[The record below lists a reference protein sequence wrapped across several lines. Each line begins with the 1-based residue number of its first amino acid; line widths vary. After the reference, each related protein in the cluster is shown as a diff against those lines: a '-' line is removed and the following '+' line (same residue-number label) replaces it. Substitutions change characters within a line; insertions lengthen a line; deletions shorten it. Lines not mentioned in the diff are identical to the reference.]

1 MLSPGPH
8 QFLMNMSNKF
18 RKSFSQ
24 PSYSSTP
31 RRHSRGSPVAHRTRR
46 QISFA
51 RAVQIGLCKICHRVL
66 PGTQSLWDHLNT
78 SHSPSPRQQ
87 YCLDAFPK
95 EFHIKDLL
103 SKEYDWLTPFRKS
116 SVSLITQGGTP
127 SHGPDPVST
136 IQDPLGDAAE
146 KGLLTPRSQPLTGVS
161 GELAPSP
168 TVSCI
173 QDQLVCET
181 LPTVPSKT
189 GGLSSSWCA
198 PVQVYSSPIVH
209 RKCSELSQ
217 SLPLN
222 LITIQHKSPI
232 WPPVSPVQCL
242 EAPAPVTE
250 IHSEAPCVSPNAG
263 LPVAEDSPSVSPGQP
278 VIISSVTTICEIPPK
293 TRSTPSPQ
301 SPDILDIVL
310 AGDIS
315 LPDSPDVTSL
325 REAWPGKLNGSPPHP
340 AFPPP
345 SFAQHSLVVHGEVA
359 QQRVNSAP
367 GASVVS
373 TSGKQCVSTSSNV
386 GTETPPLFRCPECGF
401 IAKSKKGLFYHTKE
415 AHKKP
420 SPPLAVAGTTS
431 IKSTTQL
438 PLSISGKMIQISL
451 PVADIIP
458 CPFDQCRQTF
468 ATGNWD
474 GVCDRI
480 KNHFANAHGTGGC
493 KLYQFCSLCRKGF
506 FENPVEHSC
515 LKGGYIIES
524 APPLPKRH
532 TKLACSSSTA
542 ETVAPPVEDLIVERT
557 VSVKQSFPSSP
568 PVDGIDLHGDTL
580 RYFFPTP
587 QTMCCPVSGC
597 SHSFTTKKWFTTNTS
612 IKRHLTSFHRRPNLF
627 VQYWCS
633 SCRKRIV
640 QPARHRCLKGASLV
654 TRSSQGTWECEDCQ
668 FKASTKVGLDN
679 HRKTH
684 RREAAVLELPQ
695 LTVPETSS
703 KKAKKKKARMAPL
716 SSGDPGSARLA
727 PPASPLA
734 ADPPCPDQN
743 EDTAEGRAD
752 LAVPAVLE
760 GFVEALDTLLEV
772 DEISGSLPHLETLV
786 DNLVVVVQEHF
797 HLSRPPQN
805 QNSTTANA
813 RRTSRTLKQCS
824 AIIDG
829 TDVWEHAK
837 TDVIEQSQNPPTRP
851 PVVEALA
858 REFVLECLKSCE
870 NTAPGPDLIS
880 YKHWR
885 EVDPNCV
892 VLTKLFNV
900 CLKLA
905 DVPKRWKLSNTILIQ
920 KKNEPASI
928 TDWRPISLSDTAYK
942 LFSKCLARKLSDWCE
957 TFEVMSPAQK
967 GFSPFDGV
975 IEHNFLLSE
984 HLETARRDKCERFV
998 AWLDIANAFGSI
1010 PHGEVQSDQESRA
1023 ILAFADDIVLLAK
1036 SQVDL
1041 QALLDKA
1048 CARLQDLK
1056 LEVNPHKC
1064 ATLHLS
1070 GVTPVGAR
1078 ASKFSIGD
1086 IPLRHLEDS
1095 NAYTYLGK
1103 PVGFFLQKNFSDAN
1117 EALRLADC
1125 IAKSHLA
1132 QWQKLDALK
1141 TFFFPSLSFAMRT
1154 DQLDKTAWSEVDKF
1168 VRSEVKNILSVP
1180 QNASNHYLSANK
1192 KRGGCSVPS
1201 AAEDSDFYLVDT
1213 AFKLLTSSDE
1223 EVALLALAQL
1233 TRTVRQR
1240 IKRPPTDGDLG
1251 SFLSGCMGAEFKRTT
1266 NRLANVWTNARK
1278 ASVRQKI
1285 TWSFAQSKPSLSIGD
1300 DVLTSVHRRKVLR
1313 TFHDLFQTKAASAL
1327 KAQPSQGKAMDCVGL
1342 SPASTHFLT
1351 EGKFTRFADW
1361 RFIHKA
1367 RLNLVPLNANKAWN
1381 DPQAKLCRRCGRWDE
1396 TLPHVINHCPIHSA
1410 AWQKRHDAILNR
1422 IKAAVSFKGKILS
1435 VNKVVDK
1442 GLRPD
1447 IVAEVGDELFVLD
1460 VTIPFENRRPA
1471 FHHARLRKVEK
1482 YKNLIEFFRKLGHK
1496 KVSIV
1501 PIVVGSLG
1509 AWDPENDV
1517 FLRKVATKSYLN
1529 LLRKLCVSDCIRWSR
1544 DIYIQHLTGVKQYG
1558 QNTALLPEIDGVCEN
1573 PGDHASD
1580 LGSPAAS
1587 KSPSCSEPMSA
1598 NCSPHTP
1605 PTVPLTQGEGT
1616 TN

>member
-1 MLSPGPH
+1 
-8 QFLMNMSNKF
+8 
-18 RKSFSQ
+18 
-24 PSYSSTP
+24 
-31 RRHSRGSPVAHRTRR
+31 
-46 QISFA
+46 
-51 RAVQIGLCKICHRVL
+51 
-66 PGTQSLWDHLNT
+66 
-78 SHSPSPRQQ
+78 
-87 YCLDAFPK
+87 
-95 EFHIKDLL
+95 
-103 SKEYDWLTPFRKS
+103 
-116 SVSLITQGGTP
+116 
-127 SHGPDPVST
+127 
-136 IQDPLGDAAE
+136 
-146 KGLLTPRSQPLTGVS
+146 
-161 GELAPSP
+161 
-168 TVSCI
+168 
-173 QDQLVCET
+173 
-181 LPTVPSKT
+181 
-189 GGLSSSWCA
+189 
-198 PVQVYSSPIVH
+198 
-209 RKCSELSQ
+209 
-217 SLPLN
+217 
-222 LITIQHKSPI
+222 
-232 WPPVSPVQCL
+232 
-242 EAPAPVTE
+242 
-250 IHSEAPCVSPNAG
+250 
-263 LPVAEDSPSVSPGQP
+263 
-278 VIISSVTTICEIPPK
+278 
-293 TRSTPSPQ
+293 
-301 SPDILDIVL
+301 
-310 AGDIS
+310 
-315 LPDSPDVTSL
+315 
-325 REAWPGKLNGSPPHP
+325 
-340 AFPPP
+340 
-345 SFAQHSLVVHGEVA
+345 
-359 QQRVNSAP
+359 
-367 GASVVS
+367 
-373 TSGKQCVSTSSNV
+373 
-386 GTETPPLFRCPECGF
+386 
-401 IAKSKKGLFYHTKE
+401 
-415 AHKKP
+415 
-420 SPPLAVAGTTS
+420 
-431 IKSTTQL
+431 
-438 PLSISGKMIQISL
+438 
-451 PVADIIP
+451 
-458 CPFDQCRQTF
+458 
-468 ATGNWD
+468 
-474 GVCDRI
+474 
-480 KNHFANAHGTGGC
+480 
-493 KLYQFCSLCRKGF
+493 
-506 FENPVEHSC
+506 
-515 LKGGYIIES
+515 
-524 APPLPKRH
+524 
-532 TKLACSSSTA
+532 
-542 ETVAPPVEDLIVERT
+542 
-557 VSVKQSFPSSP
+557 
-568 PVDGIDLHGDTL
+568 
-580 RYFFPTP
+580 
-587 QTMCCPVSGC
+587 
-597 SHSFTTKKWFTTNTS
+597 
-612 IKRHLTSFHRRPNLF
+612 
-627 VQYWCS
+627 
-633 SCRKRIV
+633 
-640 QPARHRCLKGASLV
+640 
-654 TRSSQGTWECEDCQ
+654 
-668 FKASTKVGLDN
+668 
-679 HRKTH
+679 
-684 RREAAVLELPQ
+684 
-695 LTVPETSS
+695 
-703 KKAKKKKARMAPL
+703 
-716 SSGDPGSARLA
+716 
-727 PPASPLA
+727 
-734 ADPPCPDQN
+734 
-743 EDTAEGRAD
+743 
-752 LAVPAVLE
+752 
-760 GFVEALDTLLEV
+760 
-772 DEISGSLPHLETLV
+772 
-786 DNLVVVVQEHF
+786 
-797 HLSRPPQN
+797 
-805 QNSTTANA
+805 
-813 RRTSRTLKQCS
+813 
-824 AIIDG
+824 
-829 TDVWEHAK
+829 
-837 TDVIEQSQNPPTRP
+837 
-851 PVVEALA
+851 
-858 REFVLECLKSCE
+858 
-870 NTAPGPDLIS
+870 
-880 YKHWR
+880 
-885 EVDPNCV
+885 
-892 VLTKLFNV
+892 
-900 CLKLA
+900 
-905 DVPKRWKLSNTILIQ
+905 
-920 KKNEPASI
+920 
-928 TDWRPISLSDTAYK
+928 
-942 LFSKCLARKLSDWCE
+942 
-957 TFEVMSPAQK
+957 MSPAQK

-1010 PHGEVQSDQESRA
+1010 PHGVILSALRNCGVDQDFARLVQNIYTEAATQVLTNDGPTLPIHLRSGVKQGCPLSGILFNLSIDVVLQEVQSDQESRA

-1168 VRSEVKNILSVP
+1168 VISHVKNILSVP
-1180 QNASNHYLSANK
+1180 QNSSNHYLSANK

-1251 SFLSGCMGAEFKRTT
+1251 SFLSGCMGEDFKRTT
-1266 NRLANVWTNARK
+1266 NRLANVWKNARK

-1285 TWSFAQSKPSLSIGD
+1285 NWSFAQSKPSLSIGD

-1435 VNKVVDK
+1435 VNKVVDQ

-1517 FLRKVATKSYLN
+1517 FLRKVAIKSYLN

-1558 QNTALLPEIDGVCEN
+1558 QNTALLPEIDGVCED